1 MRQVIGDLFGM
12 LSLISLWGALL
23 LWAGF
28 AQGMLGS

>member
-1 MRQVIGDLFGM
+1 MRQVLNDLFGM
-12 LSLISLWGALL
+12 LSLISLWGALI